1 MVHLENIIKMMLM
14 LKKNQ
19 IVKCKEIADKLG
31 VKERQVRKYR
41 EVLSEFVV
49 IESIPGRYGG
59 YLLKHDAMFPIKDIL
74 KEDEIELIK
83 EFINEID
90 YNLLENNMELKRAI
104 EKINYTIE
112 NNEENNS
119 SSIIPYSRIKPRD
132 EKYKKVKADVQ
143 VACINSNELIIEYR
157 DNKGKISDRRI
168 QPYKI
173 IMYKGDYYL
182 YAFCLQKFALRNFK
196 LTRINRCIVT
206 SRKFIKDKLIEEKIQ
221 EEAKNSI
228 GIFGGPE
235 YDLELLIRNP
245 MANTVKER
253 IWVDNQIIDEESY
266 LDGIVFKA
274 KMKGEPEILSWI
286 LSMGESVT
294 IVKPEELKLKMKQKL
309 EKMIENLYIEQ
320 H

>member
-1 MVHLENIIKMMLM
+1 MGKVENVIRMLFM
-14 LKKNQ
+14 LKKNK
-19 IVKCKEIADKLG
+19 IVKCKDIAEELE
-31 VKERQVRKYR
+31 VKERQVRCYKDI
-41 EVLSEFVV
+41 LSQFVD
-49 IESIPGRYGG
+49 IESIPGRHGG

-132 EKYKKVKADVQ
+132 EKYKKIKADVQ

-228 GIFGGPE
+228 GIFGGKE

-245 MANTVKER
+245 MANTIKER
-253 IWVDNQIIDEESY
+253 IWVENQIVDEESY
-266 LDGIVFKA
+266 PSGIVFKA
-274 KMKGEPEILSWI
+274 KMKGGPEIISWI
-286 LSMGESVT
+286 LSMGEYVT
-294 IVKPEELKLKMKQKL
+294 IIKPIELKKEIKDKL
-309 EKMIENLYIEQ
+309 VRMMDVYKL
-320 H
+320 

>member
-19 IVKCKEIADKLG
+19 IIKCKEIADRLG

-41 EVLSEFVV
+41 EVLSKFVL

-59 YLLKHDAMFPIKDIL
+59 YLLKNDAEFPIKDIL

-90 YNLLENNMELKRAI
+90 YNLLENNIELKRAI

-112 NNEENNS
+112 NNEENNCG
-119 SSIIPYSRIKPRD
+119 SIIPYSRIKPRD
-132 EKYKKVKADVQ
+132 EKYKKIKADVQ
-143 VACINSNELIIEYR
+143 MACLNSNELIIEYGN
-157 DNKGKISDRRI
+157 NKGDISDRRI

-182 YAFCLQKFALRNFK
+182 YAFCLQKCAIRNFK
-196 LTRINRCIVT
+196 IARINRCIVT
-206 SRKFIKDKLIEEKIQ
+206 SKKFIKDKFIEEKIQ
-221 EEAKNSI
+221 EDAKNSI
-228 GIFGGPE
+228 GIFGGEE
-235 YDLELLIRNP
+235 YDLELKIRNP

-253 IWVDNQIIDEESY
+253 IWVENQIIDEESY
-266 LDGIVFKA
+266 PEGIVFKA
-274 KMKGEPEILSWI
+274 KMKGGPEILSWI
-286 LSMGESVT
+286 LSMGDSVT
-294 IVKPEELKLKMKQKL
+294 IVKPEELKVKIREKL
-309 EKMIENLYIEQ
+309 EKMIGNLYT
-320 H
+320 